1 MRVTRSVTSKFFN
14 NVTTNYDAFRSA
26 SSMFV
31 PFLLEPILWIS
42 ARRKNG
48 LAASPSTKTR
58 FRRSLYSAKR
68 SIRFLSRQS
77 NIFLLCTTGNITDFF
92 IFFSFASLSLSLS
105 LSSATPP
112 RVVPRFLS
120 RLRFLQSFSVFFLQP
135 GSPTAGPPWHGTTVS
150 RDSSHDISLFCV
162 FEKLALVPIS
172 RQIIRFFRATLT
184 S

>member
-1 MRVTRSVTSKFFN
+1 MRVTRLVTSKFFD
-14 NVTTNYDAFRSA
+14 NVTTNYDSFRSA

-31 PFLLEPILWIS
+31 PFLFEPILWIS

-105 LSSATPP
+105 
-112 RVVPRFLS
+112 RV
-120 RLRFLQSFSVFFLQP
+120 RLLLAFYLDFYHASVFFNPFLCFSSSRGRPQQVHR
-135 GSPTAGPPWHGTTVS
+135 GTAPP
-150 RDSSHDISLFCV
+150 
-162 FEKLALVPIS
+162 
-172 RQIIRFFRATLT
+172 
-184 S
+184 

>member
-1 MRVTRSVTSKFFN
+1 MRVTRSVTSKFFD
-14 NVTTNYDAFRSA
+14 NVTTNYDAFPSA

-92 IFFSFASLSLSLS
+92 IFFSFASLSLSFS
-105 LSSATPP
+105 RATPP
-112 RVVPRFLS
+112 RVLPRFLS
-120 RLRFLQSFSVFFLQP
+120 RLRFLQSFSVFFFQP
-135 GSPTAGPPWHGTTVS
+135 RSPTAGPPWHGTTVS

>member
-1 MRVTRSVTSKFFN
+1 MRVTRSVTSKFFD

-31 PFLLEPILWIS
+31 PFLFEPILWIS

-92 IFFSFASLSLSLS
+92 IFFSFASLSLSLF
-105 LSSATPP
+105 LACDSSSRFTSISITPP
-112 RVVPRFLS
+112 
-120 RLRFLQSFSVFFLQP
+120 FS
-135 GSPTAGPPWHGTTVS
+135 S
-150 RDSSHDISLFCV
+150 ILFCV
-162 FEKLALVPIS
+162 FLPAEVAHS
-172 RQIIRFFRATLT
+172 RSTVARHHRKSRFFARYFALLRIRET
-184 S
+184 SSSSD